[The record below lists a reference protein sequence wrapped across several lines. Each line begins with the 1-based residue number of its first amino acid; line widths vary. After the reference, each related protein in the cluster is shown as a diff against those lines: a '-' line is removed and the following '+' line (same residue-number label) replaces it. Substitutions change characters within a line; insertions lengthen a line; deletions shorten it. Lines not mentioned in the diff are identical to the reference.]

1 MIKQLWPLFIRK
13 QAKIVNNCNN
23 KLNLFDLET
32 GEISLFTK
40 ELIPKQNDVSITE
53 IIELTNNISFNDWGL
68 KLDDYWQ
75 RSYKEYINDIIHLNG
90 NLNYR
95 RAIIEE
101 IGQNISSKE
110 IEEIINKIDRYKNSL
125 DGYKQTNYEFF
136 SKETVDL
143 LNDILETK

>member
-143 LNDILETK
+143 LNDILEPK